1 MTVIRSFIRAWMPSL
16 FLISVSLMISFLPDQ
31 SAAQVQN
38 PQGKLKPTEASDIW
52 AQTLDGSHF
61 NEFWTYHFFLED
73 DIKMHITFSA
83 ANFGS
88 LKDPVSGVRI
98 SVFNFDGETYQI
110 SREYSLDRLIQDEER
125 YRFQVSEEREVWFEG
140 KLPEEHTVNV
150 ETGKGGLSFDINMD
164 FSNMARGLKW
174 SNGLYTIGSEPVGIF
189 THIPYAEVSG
199 SVEINGNRKELS
211 GTAYMDHTFQN
222 QTTTRLMNSGYRFI
236 SHTDENNWDIT
247 YALLPDAHEEMRV
260 IGHRIISEKG
270 TQKLQSAYQI
280 MDMQRKRDLG
290 ERYADRLQLY
300 LLDLP
305 VDEGG
310 ASIITIQRTQDDER
324 FSILSD
330 LSWIARR
337 AASRFLGG
345 EVIELRGEAVLQEMG
360 EESVTG
366 YYNYFIVD

>member
-1 MTVIRSFIRAWMPSL
+1 MTAIRSFIRVWIPSF
-16 FLISVSLMISFLPDQ
+16 FLISLGLLISLLPDQ

-38 PQGKLKPTEASDIW
+38 PQGELMPTEASDIR

-88 LKDPVSGVRI
+88 LKDPVSGVRL

-110 SREYSLDRLIQDEER
+110 SREYSLDRLIQDKER

-150 ETGKGGLSFDINMD
+150 ETGKGGLSFAINMD

-247 YALLPDAHEEMRV
+247 YALLPGEHKEMRV
-260 IGHRIISEKG
+260 IGHRIISEEG
-270 TQKLQSAYQI
+270 STKLQSAYQI
-280 MDMQRKRDLG
+280 MEMKRKRDLG

-310 ASIITIQRTQDDER
+310 ANIITIQRTQDDER

-345 EVIELRGEAVLQEMG
+345 EVIELRGEAVLEEMG
-360 EESVTG
+360 EESVAG